1 MIYFHRNI
9 LLLLWRADSL
19 LQQAQSSPPR
29 NLLGLLATPSGRS
42 STSSLPSVGVLS
54 HTPSPDPSPR
64 PELLF
69 AIASDQ
75 PAEVE
80 RLLSTGKASAN
91 ETTGSGAGVLEFT
104 VSNEAL
110 KNKTE
115 IVKTLLKYGADPD
128 ALRRD
133 VPVND
138 EQAGG
143 VQQSPSLA
151 KTVEENMNPALK

>member
-1 MIYFHRNI
+1 
-9 LLLLWRADSL
+9 
-19 LQQAQSSPPR
+19 
-29 NLLGLLATPSGRS
+29 LGLLAKPSGRS
-42 STSSLPSVGVLS
+42 STSPLASAAVLS

-104 VSNEAL
+104 VANEGL

-128 ALRRD
+128 SLRRD
-133 VPVND
+133 VPGND
-138 EQAGG
+138 EQARS
-143 VQQSPSLA
+143 VHQSPALA
-151 KTVEENMNPALK
+151 KKMESMNPALK

>member
-1 MIYFHRNI
+1 M
-9 LLLLWRADSL
+9 
-19 LQQAQSSPPR
+19 
-29 NLLGLLATPSGRS
+29 
-42 STSSLPSVGVLS
+42 
-54 HTPSPDPSPR
+54 
-64 PELLF
+64 
-69 AIASDQ
+69 
-75 PAEVE
+75 
-80 RLLSTGKASAN
+80 
-91 ETTGSGAGVLEFT
+91 
-104 VSNEAL
+104 SNEAL

>member
-1 MIYFHRNI
+1 MPKLVDIV
-9 LLLLWRADSL
+9 A
-19 LQQAQSSPPR
+19 
-29 NLLGLLATPSGRS
+29 
-42 STSSLPSVGVLS
+42 LS
-54 HTPSPDPSPR
+54 HTQSPDPSPR
-64 PELLF
+64 PDLLF

-104 VSNEAL
+104 VTNEGL

-128 ALRRD
+128 FLKRDALGND
-133 VPVND
+133 D
-138 EQAGG
+138 EQAEGSE
-143 VQQSPSLA
+143 QSSGLV
-151 KTVEENMNPALK
+151 KKMENMNPALKWVFGIKSHWLCLPFTIDTTSTVRSLWI

>member
-1 MIYFHRNI
+1 M
-9 LLLLWRADSL
+9 
-19 LQQAQSSPPR
+19 Q
-29 NLLGLLATPSGRS
+29 
-42 STSSLPSVGVLS
+42 
-54 HTPSPDPSPR
+54 SPDPSPR

-91 ETTGSGAGVLEFT
+91 ETTGNGVGVLEFT
-104 VSNEAL
+104 VTNGGL

-128 ALRRD
+128 ALNHD
-133 VPVND
+133 AAGKDD
-138 EQAGG
+138 EQGEG
-143 VQQSPSLA
+143 VTQTLDQA
-151 KTVEENMNPALK
+151 KSVEEGMNPALK